1 MSYCMRPRTVTHPGR
16 QLSRRGALALIG
28 TSGALLLAGLT
39 PRPASAQSAVGTA
52 RACVARPEQTEGPF
66 FVDEVLNRSDIR
78 SDPRTGAVKP
88 GVPLRLVFNV
98 SRSGDTTCAPL
109 SGVHVDL
116 WHSDANGRYS
126 DVSGFGNGPSTAGQ
140 RFLRGYQLTDAAG
153 SAQFQTIFPGW
164 YSGRAVHLHFKIRS
178 AQNLTPGFSFTSQ
191 LYFDD
196 ALTER
201 VFAMEPY
208 ASRGRR
214 WMRNSDD
221 GIFRDGGKQLLLS
234 AEPDGTGLAA
244 SFAIGLLV

>member
-1 MSYCMRPRTVTHPGR
+1 MRTPTDTMDPVRP
-16 QLSRRGALALIG
+16 LSRREALALIG
-28 TSGALLLAGLT
+28 TSGAVLLAGIT
-39 PRPASAQSAVGTA
+39 PRPAGAQAAAAAPPV
-52 RACVARPEQTEGPF
+52 CIARPEQTEGPF
-66 FVDEVLNRSDIR
+66 FVDEALNRSDIR
-78 SDPRTGAVKP
+78 SDPRTGEIKS

-98 SRSGDTTCAPL
+98 SRSHGTTCSPL
-109 SGVHVDL
+109 SGAHVDL

-140 RFLRGYQLTDAAG
+140 QFLRGYQLTDSAG
-153 SAQFQTIFPGW
+153 SARFLTIFPGW
-164 YSGRAVHLHFKIRS
+164 YGGRPVHLHFKIRS
-178 AQNLTPGFSFTSQ
+178 ARDSTPGFSFTSQ

-196 ALTER
+196 ALAER

-234 AEPDGTGLAA
+234 AEPDGAGLAA
-244 SFAIGLLV
+244 AFAIGLLL